1 MGMDGGDPPLD
12 SAVQSAVARARAGD
26 ECAFRGLVEAHARP
40 LFQLCFRITR
50 DAALAEDAVQEA
62 FYKAWRG
69 LAGYDGRAA
78 FSTWLHRIA
87 VNAALE
93 QLRRDARHRQDA
105 NATPTAT
112 DEDEGADVLAA
123 LPDDAPDPE
132 ARASGVQIGLRIDRQ
147 MQRLS
152 PSERAAFVL
161 RHWEGEPLE
170 RIAETLGM
178 NTGQCKQAIFRAVR
192 KLRDALEPLR

>member
-1 MGMDGGDPPLD
+1 MDGGDPPLD
-12 SAVQSAVARARAGD
+12 SAAQSAVARARAGD
-26 ECAFRGLVEAHARP
+26 ERAFRGLVEAHARP

-50 DAALAEDAVQEA
+50 DAALAEDAVQET

-69 LAGYDGRAA
+69 LSGYDGRAA

-93 QLRRDARHRQDA
+93 QLRRDARHRQDGA
-105 NATPTAT
+105 AAVA
-112 DEDEGADVLAA
+112 DEADGEDFLAA

-132 ARASGVQIGLRIDRQ
+132 ARASGVQIGQRIDRQ

-192 KLRDALEPLR
+192 KLRDALETLR

>member
-12 SAVQSAVARARAGD
+12 SAAQTAVARARAGD
-26 ECAFRGLVEAHARP
+26 ERAFQGLVQVHARP

-50 DAALAEDAVQEA
+50 DTALAEDAVQEA

-69 LAGYDGRAA
+69 LDSYDGRAA

-93 QLRRDARHRQDA
+93 QLRRNARHRQDVSA
-105 NATPTAT
+105 PGP
-112 DEDEGADVLAA
+112 DEDDGADFLAS

-192 KLRDALEPLR
+192 KLRDALETLR

>member
-1 MGMDGGDPPLD
+1 MDGGDPPLD
-12 SAVQSAVARARAGD
+12 SAAQSAVARARAGD
-26 ECAFRGLVEAHARP
+26 EHAFRRLVEAHARP

-93 QLRRDARHRQDA
+93 QLRRDARHRQDGQPA
-105 NATPTAT
+105 HTD
-112 DEDEGADVLAA
+112 DEDGADFLAT

-192 KLRDALEPLR
+192 KLRDALETLR